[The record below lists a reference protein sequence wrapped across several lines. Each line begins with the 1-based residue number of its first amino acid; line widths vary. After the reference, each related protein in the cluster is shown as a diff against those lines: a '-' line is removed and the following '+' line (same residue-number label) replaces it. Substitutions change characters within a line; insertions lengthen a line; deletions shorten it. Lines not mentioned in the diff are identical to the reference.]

1 MNVAIVGGTG
11 FIGRNVTPLLTA
23 DGHRVTI
30 VTRSPDAASAV
41 FGAET
46 FVRGWDPSKRETLE
60 RAVHGHDAVV
70 NLAGA
75 PLAQGRWTP
84 ARKRVLRASRIETTR
99 TLVHAC
105 SNLSAAVRPT
115 VFLSASGIGYY
126 GCGTADASDLKSDGA
141 DETTPPGTGFLADLS
156 SAWEREAFRATDYGI
171 RTICLR
177 LGMVLGKDG
186 GALPAMLLPFKAFLG
201 GTIGNGTQ
209 PVSWIHAEDLGRL
222 LAVVL
227 TRDAFHGPLNAVS
240 PHPVT
245 MKEFCVH
252 VGKALGRPS
261 WLPVPAW
268 ALKIALGELS
278 TLMTHGQSVRPL
290 RATQLGFAYTYP
302 DAAAALA
309 AILGQKVPATS
320 S

>member
-23 DGHRVTI
+23 DGHRVTV
-30 VTRSPDAASAV
+30 VTRTPDAASAV
-41 FGAET
+41 PGAET
-46 FVRGWDPSKRETLE
+46 LVRGWDPSNPDTLE
-60 RAVHGHDAVV
+60 RAVHGQDAVV

-75 PLAQGRWTP
+75 SLAEGRWTQ
-84 ARKRVLRASRIETTR
+84 ARKHVLRASRIETTR
-99 TLVHAC
+99 TLVNAF
-105 SNLSAAVRPT
+105 SNLSATVRPK
-115 VFLSASGIGYY
+115 VFVSASGIGYY
-126 GCGTADASDLKSDGA
+126 GFETAEPSKRKTDGA
-141 DETTPPGTGFLADLS
+141 DETTQPGKGFLADLS
-156 SAWEREAFRATDYGI
+156 AAWEREACRATDYGI

-186 GALPAMLLPFKAFLG
+186 GALPNVLLPFKAFLG
-201 GTIGNGTQ
+201 GPIGNGRQ
-209 PVSWIHAEDLGRL
+209 PVSWIHAEDVGRL

-227 TRDAFHGPLNAVS
+227 THDSFQGPLNAVS

-252 VGKALGRPS
+252 LGKTLGRPS

-268 ALKIALGELS
+268 ALHAALGDAA
-278 TLMTHGQSVRPL
+278 TLMTHGQWVRPL
-290 RATQLGFAYTYP
+290 MATQLGFVYKYP
-302 DAAAALA
+302 HPDAALA
-309 AILGQKVPATS
+309 AILGRQVQSPS

>member
-30 VTRSPDAASAV
+30 VTRRTDAASAV

-60 RAVHGHDAVV
+60 RAVHGQDAVV

-75 PLAQGRWTP
+75 PLAEGRWTH

-99 TLVHAC
+99 TLVHAF
-105 SNLSAAVRPT
+105 SNLSATVRPT
-115 VFLSASGIGYY
+115 VFLCASGIGYY
-126 GCGTADASDLKSDGA
+126 GRGTADASELKADGA

-156 SAWEREAFRATDYGI
+156 VAWEREAFRATDYGI

-201 GTIGNGTQ
+201 GTIGSGMQ

-227 TRDAFHGPLNAVS
+227 THDSFHGPLNAVS

-252 VGKALGRPS
+252 LGKTLGRPS
-261 WLPVPAW
+261 WLPVLAL
-268 ALKIALGELS
+268 ALKIALGETS

-290 RATQLGFAYTYP
+290 RAAQLGFAYKYP

-309 AILGQKVPATS
+309 AILGQK
-320 S
+320 